1 MEEKGGIALGLSSSL
16 FFSFLFF
23 SFSLSHVPQVLPL
36 VYKREG
42 WAPNLGKIS
51 NTQKHF
57 NSTSH
62 TPETRDL
69 VALSPICNP
78 YCKLQSR

>member
-23 SFSLSHVPQVLPL
+23 SFSLSCTPSPSL

-62 TPETRDL
+62 TPETWDL
-69 VALSPICNP
+69 VALSPIYNP